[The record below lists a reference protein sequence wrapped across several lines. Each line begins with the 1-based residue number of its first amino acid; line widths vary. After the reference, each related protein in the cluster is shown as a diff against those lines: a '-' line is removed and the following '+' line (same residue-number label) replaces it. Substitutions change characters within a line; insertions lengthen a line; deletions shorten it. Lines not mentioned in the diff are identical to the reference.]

1 MQPRPAIT
9 VIATQEHRLRK
20 AATAPMAWGLAA
32 SRIAAQRTLKAIARD
47 QQSFPSLDSGPE
59 IEPHIYA
66 SRLTQKRHIMGGYC
80 QILRRFH
87 RKRAPV
93 HFLPGVIVL

>member
-1 MQPRPAIT
+1 
-9 VIATQEHRLRK
+9 
-20 AATAPMAWGLAA
+20 MAWGLAA
-32 SRIAAQRTLKAIARD
+32 SRIAAQRTLEAVAGD

-66 SRLTQKRHIMGGYC
+66 SRLSQKRHIMRGYC

-87 RKRAPV
+87 RNCAPV
-93 HFLPGVIVL
+93 HFLPSVIVLWQPTHRASAIVMGNPHDRT